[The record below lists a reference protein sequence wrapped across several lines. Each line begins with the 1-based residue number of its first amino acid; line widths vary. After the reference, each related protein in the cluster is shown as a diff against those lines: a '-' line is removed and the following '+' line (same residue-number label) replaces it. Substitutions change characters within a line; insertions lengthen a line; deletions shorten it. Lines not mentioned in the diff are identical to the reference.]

1 MFCDHSSGYSVALFL
16 YRKDAYARVR
26 ELMAAHDT
34 AVASGC
40 DDSADHAVKDAGQR
54 TSTDDRTADGGRRIT
69 LGLMMPCWA
78 TAGDGE

>member
-54 TSTDDRTADGGRRIT
+54 TSTDDRTADGEQENHPGSDDAVP
-69 LGLMMPCWA
+69 GNS
-78 TAGDGE
+78 G